1 MSSTIEM
8 TNANNV
14 TVETERASGTEED
27 VTQTEEDFSIADDD
41 DNDSRVEDDQKTQGT
56 RREKT
61 CSLGFRPGQIL
72 TSLCTEVKKRPE
84 AWRFGHRNLKKYA
97 IQVAK
102 IRR

>member
-27 VTQTEEDFSIADDD
+27 ATQIEEDCSIADDD
-41 DNDSRVEDDQKTQGT
+41 DNDSRVENDQKTQGT

-61 CSLGFRPGQIL
+61 AL
-72 TSLCTEVKKRPE
+72 
-84 AWRFGHRNLKKYA
+84 
-97 IQVAK
+97 
-102 IRR
+102 